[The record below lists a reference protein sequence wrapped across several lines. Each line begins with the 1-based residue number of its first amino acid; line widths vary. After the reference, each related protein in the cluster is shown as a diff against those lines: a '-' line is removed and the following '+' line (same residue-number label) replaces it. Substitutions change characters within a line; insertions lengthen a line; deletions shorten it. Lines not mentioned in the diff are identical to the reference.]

1 LAEWSKVGIKIYET
15 KVPIGATPEYLA
27 GQYMLQSASSLLPVI
42 ALDPQVGEKV
52 LDMASAP
59 GGKTT
64 YIAQMM
70 KNTGCLFAN
79 DLKKERL
86 RALQFNLYRLG
97 ITNTAVTCRDG
108 RKFPAIFPSTF
119 DRVLLDAPCTGLG
132 IISKDLS
139 IKANRVLIDI
149 YKCSHVQKELLLA
162 AIDCCKVN
170 GTIVYST
177 CSVSP
182 L

>member
-1 LAEWSKVGIKIYET
+1 
-15 KVPIGATPEYLA
+15 
-27 GQYMLQSASSLLPVI
+27 MLQSASSLLPVI
-42 ALDPQVGEKV
+42 ALDPQVGEKI

-70 KNTGCLFAN
+70 KNTGCVFAN

-97 ITNTAVTCRDG
+97 ITNTAVICRDG
-108 RKFPAIFPSTF
+108 KKMPAIFPGTF

-132 IISKDLS
+132 IISKDHS
-139 IKANRVLIDI
+139 IKANRLLLDI
-149 YKCSHVQKELLLA
+149 YKNSHLQK
-162 AIDCCKVN
+162 
-170 GTIVYST
+170 
-177 CSVSP
+177 
-182 L
+182 